1 MPHIAQKPQR
11 PRRQWP
17 AGTRM
22 EGCRMGV
29 FDKVNEGMK
38 KGKELVQQG
47 KEAAI
52 RRSEKM
58 LRVERLKME
67 INDLRKMKDARMK
80 ALARKV
86 YELYTKNELKET
98 ELINFCQELKT
109 LQWQIDERWTEID
122 HFKNDT

>member
-1 MPHIAQKPQR
+1 
-11 PRRQWP
+11 
-17 AGTRM
+17 
-22 EGCRMGV
+22 MGV